1 MGVFDWLKSVFVET
15 AVPLWVPI
23 VVMVV
28 AVIASAAI
36 TRKFGANWLA
46 LLGFLLTP
54 ADIKLLA
61 VLLWRTSVIP
71 ATIKSVRF
79 HDSEQEFADYVAKK
93 VLELLPE
100 IGQLDEQANK
110 VIEEKAA
117 YLGPVTRSAF
127 NVNDA
132 VGSIRLE
139 GRGRILI
146 GPPVPEHERRP
157 RPGFPILHKDD
168 DIIKIDPPKPDPV

>member
-28 AVIASAAI
+28 AAILSAAI

-46 LLGFLLTP
+46 LLGFIVTP

-79 HDSEQEFADYVAKK
+79 HNSEQEFAEYVAKK

-100 IGQLDEQANK
+100 IGQLDDEAGK
-110 VIEEKAA
+110 ILTEKAA
-117 YLGPVTRSAF
+117 YLGPTTRSAF
-127 NVNDA
+127 NVDDN
-132 VGSIRLE
+132 VGVIRLA

-146 GPPVPEHERRP
+146 GPPVPGGRT
-157 RPGFPILHKDD
+157 RPGFPIVHKDD